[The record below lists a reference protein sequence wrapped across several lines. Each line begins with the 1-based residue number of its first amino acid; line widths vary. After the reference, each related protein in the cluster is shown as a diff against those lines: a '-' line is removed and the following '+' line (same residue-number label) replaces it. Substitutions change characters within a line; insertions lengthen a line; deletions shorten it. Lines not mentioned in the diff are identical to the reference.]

1 MNLKSPM
8 VSVIM
13 PNFNSG
19 KFISESILSVINQT
33 FSRLELII
41 IDDNSTDN
49 SLQIIK
55 KMKNNDKRIK
65 LIKLNSNKGPGFAR
79 NEGLKVALGKYI
91 TFLDSDD
98 LWKIDKLEI
107 QIPIMERLSI
117 PVTHTDYGYLNAKGE
132 ILSKIFKTS
141 NYEIGFKDLL
151 RRTEISC
158 LTIVYNKELVGVN
171 FFPEI
176 KRKQDYV
183 VWLNILKKGY
193 KSVPLHFVSGYYR
206 QQSTKKIIKRLSYIN
221 SHFILLKSDHVGLS
235 VFQSLYYTT
244 HYLLNGVSRYI
255 RLIK

>member
-1 MNLKSPM
+1 MDPL

-13 PNFNSG
+13 PNFNSN
-19 KFISESILSVINQT
+19 KFIGDAISSVINQV
-33 FSRLELII
+33 FKSLELII

-49 SLQIIK
+49 SLKIIK
-55 KMKNNDKRIK
+55 KFQNQDERIK

-98 LWKIDKLEI
+98 LWKIDKLKI

-132 ILSKIFKTS
+132 ILSKTFKTS

-151 RRTEISC
+151 KRTEISC

-171 FFPEI
+171 FFPDI

-183 VWLNILKKGY
+183 VWLNILKKGH
-193 KSVPLHFVSGYYR
+193 KSVPLHFISGFYR
-206 QQSTKKIIKRLSYIN
+206 QQSNKKIIKRLGYIY
-221 SHFILLKSDHVGLS
+221 SHFKLLKSDLVGLS
-235 VFQSLYYTT
+235 IIKSIYYTF
-244 HYLLNGVSRYI
+244 HYLSNGVFRYI

>member
-1 MNLKSPM
+1 MNLKPPV

-13 PNFNSG
+13 PSFNSE
-19 KFISESILSVINQT
+19 KFIGEAILSVIKQDYIN
-33 FSRLELII
+33 LELII
-41 IDDNSTDN
+41 IDDNSSDN
-49 SLQIIK
+49 SLKIIK
-55 KMKNNDKRIK
+55 KFQNQDERIK

-98 LWKIDKLEI
+98 LWKIDKLKT

-132 ILSKIFKTS
+132 ILSKTFKTS

-151 RRTEISC
+151 KRTEISC

-206 QQSTKKIIKRLSYIN
+206 QQSTKKIIKRLSYIY
-221 SHFILLKSDHVGLS
+221 SHFILLKSDYVGLS
-235 VFQSLYYTT
+235 FFQSLYYTI
-244 HYLLNGVSRYI
+244 HYLFNGVSRYI

>member
-1 MNLKSPM
+1 MNLKPPI

-13 PNFNSG
+13 PNLNSE
-19 KFISESILSVINQT
+19 KFIGEAILSVINQD
-33 FSRLELII
+33 FINLELII
-41 IDDNSTDN
+41 IDNNSSDN
-49 SLQIIK
+49 SLKIIK
-55 KMKNNDKRIK
+55 KFQNQDERIK

-91 TFLDSDD
+91 TFLDSDA
-98 LWKIDKLEI
+98 LWKIDKLKT

-132 ILSKIFKTS
+132 ILSKTFKTS

-151 RRTEISC
+151 KRTEISC

-193 KSVPLHFVSGYYR
+193 KSVPLHFISGYYR
-206 QQSTKKIIKRLSYIN
+206 QQSTKIIIKRLSYIY
-221 SHFILLKSDHVGLS
+221 SHFILLKSDYVGLS
-235 VFQSLYYTT
+235 FFQSLYYTI
-244 HYLLNGVSRYI
+244 HYLLNGVYRYI
-255 RLIK
+255 RLLK

>member
-1 MNLKSPM
+1 MNLKPPV

-13 PNFNSG
+13 PSFNSE
-19 KFISESILSVINQT
+19 KFIGEAILSVIKQDYIN
-33 FSRLELII
+33 LELII
-41 IDDNSTDN
+41 IDDNSSDN
-49 SLQIIK
+49 SLKIIK
-55 KMKNNDKRIK
+55 KFQNQDERIK

-98 LWKIDKLEI
+98 LWKIDKLKT

-132 ILSKIFKTS
+132 ILSKTFKTS

-151 RRTEISC
+151 KRTEISC

-206 QQSTKKIIKRLSYIN
+206 QQSTKKIIKRLSYIY
-221 SHFILLKSDHVGLS
+221 SHFILLKSDYVGLS
-235 VFQSLYYTT
+235 FFQSLYYTI